1 MWKTNKT
8 MHLYALMFVSST
20 HPLLKSLIDKA
31 LDFAKN
37 TPQSQNFCTMTKQH
51 GETKQKLKF

>member
-31 LDFAKN
+31 LDFAKKY
-37 TPQSQNFCTMTKQH
+37 TTITKLLYNDQ
-51 GETKQKLKF
+51 TAR